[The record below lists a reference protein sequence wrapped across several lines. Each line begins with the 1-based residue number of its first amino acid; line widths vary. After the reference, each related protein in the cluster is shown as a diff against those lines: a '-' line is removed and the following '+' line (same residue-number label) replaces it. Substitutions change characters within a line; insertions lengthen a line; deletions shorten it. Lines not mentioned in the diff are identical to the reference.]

1 METQPGDRKPREPSE
16 PSDKQGLERH
26 LAVFVEDSALWPVL
40 LVGVLIFA
48 TGGAALLLLALG
60 DRNPFAIAALLIL
73 LWMSV
78 DIPVRRRRFGM
89 IGGLLVLLWFASG
102 LVALAFLSLGLF

>member
-1 METQPGDRKPREPSE
+1 METQPDDREPHE
-16 PSDKQGLERH
+16 PGEKSGLERH
-26 LAVFVEDSALWPVL
+26 LAVFVEDSTLWPVL
-40 LVGVLIFA
+40 LAGVLIFA

-78 DIPVRRRRFGM
+78 DIPVRRRRFGR
-89 IGGLLVLLWFASG
+89 IGGLLVLLWVASG
-102 LVALAFLSLGLF
+102 LAALGFLSLGLF